1 MIRWSRSK
9 VKSQSARE
17 QLSFEEVTG
26 TFADLTCSLFEQ
38 PWSPCVW
45 RSGRRAQ
52 ANFIS
57 AEVVA
62 LDFDSGVSILDV
74 CQTCVDRGLEF
85 AVATTKSHRREKSKD
100 GVITAPACDRFR
112 LIMPAARIITDAGE
126 YQWVMQTAMS
136 EFPGCDRA
144 CRDAARFFFPSVKL
158 SCFADGK
165 PYSWPQRPAPVAVE
179 AAKIIIPP
187 GRVASTVMHRLFY
200 GTEDGTRH
208 KYLVKDSFH
217 LGAQGIAEVEAREM
231 VVNSGYTLPV
241 EEKIRI
247 FNSQWR
253 KGWNLFQALN
263 KSI

>member
-62 LDFDSGVSILDV
+62 LDFDGGVSILDV

-85 AVATTKSHRREKSKD
+85 AVATTKSHRKPKAKD
-100 GVITAPACDRFR
+100 GVVTAPACDRFR
-112 LIMPAARIITDAGE
+112 LIMPAARIITDASE
-126 YQWVMQTAMS
+126 YQWVMQTAMG
-136 EFPGCDRA
+136 EFQGCDKA

-158 SCFADGK
+158 SCFAEGK
-165 PYSWPQRPAPVAVE
+165 PYSWPEYIPAAPVE
-179 AAKIIIPP
+179 RKPIDKQLP
-187 GRVASTVMHRLFY
+187 GRLSSKILRDLISAFPDGQRHVNLRRLS
-200 GTEDGTRH
+200 
-208 KYLVKDSFH
+208 VV
-217 LGAQGIAEVEAREM
+217 LGAQGIPKDEAWRMILGNPTNYTEKQKW
-231 VVNSGYTLPV
+231 NS
-241 EEKIRI
+241 
-247 FNSQWR
+247 F
-253 KGWNLFQALN
+253 N
-263 KSI
+263 KSYDWGYLNGTKR